1 MYIIRSHRTHS
12 VNAADCQRRSGVV
25 CVGLVTTVSHAKT
38 DEQIELP
45 FGGQTCVR
53 KEAVYWMGV

>member
-1 MYIIRSHRTHS
+1 MQPIAR
-12 VNAADCQRRSGVV
+12 DGVAWFV
-25 CVGLVTTVSHAKT
+25 LVTTVSHAKT